1 MSPFRCE
8 PAMSRPACL
17 LLPGVC
23 AAPAAFVTARRHQ
36 LTGTSVTTSGC
47 RICCTDGRV
56 PVLSAR
62 RARSMSTCCRRAMPD
77 VPPGRTSRRGW
88 RTLRPVTTRARGGD
102 LALERGW
109 SFDPPPVPSGRRV
122 LVIGAG
128 PSGLSAAYH
137 LARRGHQV
145 EIRDAGERP
154 GGMMRYSIP
163 AYRMPPDVLDGELD
177 RIAALGVRI
186 SCGAPGG
193 GPGR

>member
-1 MSPFRCE
+1 
-8 PAMSRPACL
+8 
-17 LLPGVC
+17 
-23 AAPAAFVTARRHQ
+23 
-36 LTGTSVTTSGC
+36 
-47 RICCTDGRV
+47 
-56 PVLSAR
+56 
-62 RARSMSTCCRRAMPD
+62 
-77 VPPGRTSRRGW
+77 
-88 RTLRPVTTRARGGD
+88 
-102 LALERGW
+102 
-109 SFDPPPVPSGRRV
+109 V